1 MKSSLLGLI
10 LKSLLATANLSQL
23 KARCHLLEPVIVVPV
38 RRVVSEIEV
47 IYKLETA
54 AMTFFLSTILYPEV
68 ASFSM

>member
-1 MKSSLLGLI
+1 MS
-10 LKSLLATANLSQL
+10 
-23 KARCHLLEPVIVVPV
+23 
-38 RRVVSEIEV
+38 VVSEIEV